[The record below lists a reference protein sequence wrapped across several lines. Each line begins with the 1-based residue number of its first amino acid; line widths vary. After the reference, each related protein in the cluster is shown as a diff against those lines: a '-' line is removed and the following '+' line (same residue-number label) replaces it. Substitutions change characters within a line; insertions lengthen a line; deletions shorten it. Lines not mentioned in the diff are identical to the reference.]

1 MIAFMTEMEQ
11 VTIANIT
18 ANQKQLLAL
27 LKP

>member
-1 MIAFMTEMEQ
+1 MTEMGQ
-11 VTIANIT
+11 VTIADIT

>member
-1 MIAFMTEMEQ
+1 MIAFMTEMDQ

>member
-1 MIAFMTEMEQ
+1 MTAFMTEMEQ
-11 VTIANIT
+11 VTIADIT

>member
-1 MIAFMTEMEQ
+1 MTAFMTEMEQ
-11 VTIANIT
+11 VTIAEIT